1 MTKTCAIIGCSP
13 MCFPWGFDEED
24 EGCAALK
31 LILINQI
38 SKLRGEGCTR
48 FAVSVDCGVGL
59 YAAEI
64 LHGLKESDEELK
76 TICYVPYEE
85 QATKWTP
92 ELRDR
97 YFNALSTCTEVVN
110 VSFEKTVGC
119 EFKAHLAATKDADT
133 VIAVYDPDDP
143 SCEREAAAAT
153 VAEMLNKQILTFD
166 PKAIRLQYWVNNMGY
181 IYFLLPINAE
191 KRECFT
197 LFGI

>member
-48 FAVSVDCGVGL
+48 FTVSMDCGVGL

-64 LHGLKESDEELK
+64 LQGLKGSEEELE

-97 YFNALSTCTEVVN
+97 YFNALAACTEVVN
-110 VSFEKTVGC
+110 VAYEKTVGC
-119 EFKAHLAATKDADT
+119 KFKAYLEAINEADT
-133 VIAVYDPDDP
+133 VIVVYDPDDP
-143 SCEREAAAAT
+143 SCEREAAAVAVAKMLDRQVFT
-153 VAEMLNKQILTFD
+153 VD
-166 PKAIRLQYWVNNMGY
+166 PKAIH
-181 IYFLLPINAE
+181 
-191 KRECFT
+191 
-197 LFGI
+197 LF

>member
-24 EGCAALK
+24 EECAALK

-38 SKLRGEGCTR
+38 SKLRSEGCTR
-48 FAVSVDCGVGL
+48 FAVSMDCGVGL

-64 LHGLKESDEELK
+64 LHGLKESDDALE

-85 QATKWTP
+85 QATKWTS

-110 VSFEKTVGC
+110 VGFEKTVGC
-119 EFKAHLAATKDADT
+119 EFKAYLEAINEADT
-133 VIAVYDPDDP
+133 VTAVYNPDDP
-143 SCEREAAAAT
+143 RCEREAAAVA
-153 VAEMLNKQILTFD
+153 VAEWQSKRIFTIN
-166 PKAIRLQYWVNNMGY
+166 PKMIRLS
-181 IYFLLPINAE
+181 
-191 KRECFT
+191 
-197 LFGI
+197 

>member
-13 MCFPWGFDEED
+13 MCFPLGFDEED

-38 SKLRGEGCTR
+38 TKLRGEGCTQ
-48 FAVSVDCGVGL
+48 FAFSMDCGVGL

-64 LHGLKESDEELK
+64 LQGLKGSEEELE

-97 YFNALSTCTEVVN
+97 YFNALAACTEVVN
-110 VSFEKTVGC
+110 VAYEKTVGC
-119 EFKAHLAATKDADT
+119 EFKAYLEAINEADT
-133 VIAVYDPDDP
+133 VIAAYDPDDP
-143 SCEREAAAAT
+143 GCEREAAAVT
-153 VAEMLNKQILTFD
+153 VAGMLNRQVIIVD
-166 PKAIRLQYWVNNMGY
+166 HEAIRRL
-181 IYFLLPINAE
+181 
-191 KRECFT
+191 
-197 LFGI
+197 

>member
-31 LILINQI
+31 MILMNRITRLRSEDCARFHI
-38 SKLRGEGCTR
+38 SM
-48 FAVSVDCGVGL
+48 DYGVGL

-64 LHGLKESDEELK
+64 LHGLKEQEDALE

-97 YFNALSTCTEVVN
+97 YFNALAACTEVVN
-110 VSFEKTVGC
+110 VAYEKTVGC
-119 EFKAHLAATKDADT
+119 EFKAYLEAINEADT
-133 VIAVYDPDDP
+133 VIVVYDPDDP
-143 SCEREAAAAT
+143 RCKREIAAVA
-153 VAEMLNKQILTFD
+153 VAEILNKQVITVD
-166 PKAIRLQYWVNNMGY
+166 PKTIRL
-181 IYFLLPINAE
+181 F
-191 KRECFT
+191 
-197 LFGI
+197 

>member
-1 MTKTCAIIGCSP
+1 MTKSCAIIGCSP

-38 SKLRGEGCTR
+38 TRLRGEGYTR
-48 FAVSVDCGVGL
+48 FAVSMDCGVGL

-64 LHGLKESDEELK
+64 LHGLKGSDDALE
-76 TICYVPYEE
+76 TICFVPFEE

-97 YFNALSTCTEVVN
+97 YFDTLATCAEVVN
-110 VSFEKTVGC
+110 VAYEKTVGC
-119 EFKAHLAATKDADT
+119 EFKAHLAAINEADT

-143 SCEREAAAAT
+143 RCEREVAAAT
-153 VAEMLNKQILTFD
+153 VAEMLNKQVLTLD
-166 PKAIRLQYWVNNMGY
+166 PKVIRL
-181 IYFLLPINAE
+181 
-191 KRECFT
+191 
-197 LFGI
+197 

>member
-13 MCFPWGFDEED
+13 LCFPWGFDEED

-38 SKLRGEGCTR
+38 TRLRGEGCTR
-48 FAVSVDCGVGL
+48 FAVSMDCGVGL

-64 LHGLKESDEELK
+64 LRGLKGSAEELE

-97 YFNALSTCTEVVN
+97 YFNALARCAEVVN
-110 VSFEKTVGC
+110 VTFEKTVGC
-119 EFKAHLAATKDADT
+119 EFKAHLAAINDADK
-133 VIAVYDPDDP
+133 VIIVYDPDNP
-143 SCEREAAAAT
+143 HCEREASAVAVAKMLDRQVFT
-153 VAEMLNKQILTFD
+153 VD
-166 PKAIRLQYWVNNMGY
+166 PKAIR
-181 IYFLLPINAE
+181 IF
-191 KRECFT
+191 
-197 LFGI
+197 

>member
-48 FAVSVDCGVGL
+48 FAISMDCGVGL

-64 LHGLKESDEELK
+64 FHGLKGSEEELE

-85 QATKWTP
+85 QASKWTP
-92 ELRDR
+92 ELRER
-97 YFNALSTCTEVVN
+97 YFNALAVCTEVVN
-110 VSFEKTVGC
+110 VAYDKTVGC
-119 EFKAHLAATKDADT
+119 EFKAHLEAMKEADT
-133 VIAVYDPDDP
+133 LIAVFDPDNAH
-143 SCEREAAAAT
+143 CEREAAAVA
-153 VAEMLNKQILTFD
+153 VAEMLNRQVLTVD
-166 PKAIRLQYWVNNMGY
+166 PKAIR
-181 IYFLLPINAE
+181 IF
-191 KRECFT
+191 
-197 LFGI
+197 

>member
-38 SKLRGEGCTR
+38 TKLRVEGCTR
-48 FAVSVDCGVGL
+48 FAVSMDCGVGL

-64 LHGLKESDEELK
+64 LHGLKEQDDALK

-85 QATKWTP
+85 HATKWTP

-97 YFNALSTCTEVVN
+97 YFNALAACTEIVN
-110 VSFEKTVGC
+110 VAYEKTVDC
-119 EFKAHLAATKDADT
+119 EFKAHLAAINEADT
-133 VIAVYDPDDP
+133 LIAVYDPGNP
-143 SCEREAAAAT
+143 LCEREAAAVA
-153 VAEMLNKQILTFD
+153 VAEMLNKQVLTLD
-166 PKAIRLQYWVNNMGY
+166 PKAIRL
-181 IYFLLPINAE
+181 
-191 KRECFT
+191 
-197 LFGI
+197 

>member
-13 MCFPWGFDEED
+13 LCFPWGFDEED

-48 FAVSVDCGVGL
+48 FTVSMDCGVGL

-64 LHGLKESDEELK
+64 LQGLKGSEEELEM
-76 TICYVPYEE
+76 ICYVPYEE

-97 YFNALSTCTEVVN
+97 YFNALAACTEIVN
-110 VSFEKTVGC
+110 VAYEKTVDC
-119 EFKAHLAATKDADT
+119 EFKAHLAAINEADT
-133 VIAVYDPDDP
+133 LIAVYDPDDP
-143 SCEREAAAAT
+143 RCEREAAAVAVAKMLDRQVFT
-153 VAEMLNKQILTFD
+153 VD
-166 PKAIRLQYWVNNMGY
+166 PKAIR
-181 IYFLLPINAE
+181 IF
-191 KRECFT
+191 
-197 LFGI
+197 

>member
-48 FAVSVDCGVGL
+48 FHISMDCGVGL
-59 YAAEI
+59 YVAEI
-64 LHGLKESDEELK
+64 LHGLKGSDEELE

-85 QATKWTP
+85 QATKWTQ

-97 YFNALSTCTEVVN
+97 YFNALAVCTEVVN
-110 VSFEKTVGC
+110 VAYEKTVGC
-119 EFKAHLAATKDADT
+119 EFKAHLEAIKDSDT
-133 VIAVYDPDDP
+133 VIAVYYPDNP
-143 SCEREAAAAT
+143 RCEREAAAVT
-153 VAEMLNKQILTFD
+153 VAELLNKQILTLD
-166 PKAIRLQYWVNNMGY
+166 PKAIRL
-181 IYFLLPINAE
+181 
-191 KRECFT
+191 
-197 LFGI
+197 

>member
-13 MCFPWGFDEED
+13 LCFPWGFDEED

-31 LILINQI
+31 LILIKQI

-48 FAVSVDCGVGL
+48 FAVSMDCGAGL

-64 LHGLKESDEELK
+64 LHGLKESDEELE

-97 YFNALSTCTEVVN
+97 YFNALAACTEVVN
-110 VSFEKTVGC
+110 VAFEKTVGC
-119 EFKAHLAATKDADT
+119 EFKAHLEAMKEADT
-133 VIAVYDPDDP
+133 LIAVFDPNDP
-143 SCEREAAAAT
+143 RCEREAAAAA
-153 VAEMLNKQILTFD
+153 VAEILHKQILTLD
-166 PKAIRLQYWVNNMGY
+166 PKAIRSQ
-181 IYFLLPINAE
+181 
-191 KRECFT
+191 
-197 LFGI
+197 

>member
-38 SKLRGEGCTR
+38 TRLRGEGCTR
-48 FAVSVDCGVGL
+48 FAVSMDCGVGL

-64 LHGLKESDEELK
+64 LHGLTGSEEELE

-92 ELRDR
+92 DLRDR
-97 YFNALSTCTEVVN
+97 SFDALAACTEVVN
-110 VSFEKTVGC
+110 AAYEKTVGC
-119 EFKAHLAATKDADT
+119 KFKAYLEAINEADT
-133 VIAVYDPDDP
+133 VIVVYDPDDP
-143 SCEREAAAAT
+143 RCEREAAAVA
-153 VAEMLNKQILTFD
+153 VAEWQSKRLFAID
-166 PKAIRLQYWVNNMGY
+166 PKTIRLS
-181 IYFLLPINAE
+181 
-191 KRECFT
+191 
-197 LFGI
+197 

>member
-38 SKLRGEGCTR
+38 TRLRGEGYTR
-48 FAVSVDCGVGL
+48 FAVSMDCGAGL
-59 YAAEI
+59 YASEI
-64 LHGLKESDEELK
+64 LHGLKESDGALE

-97 YFNALSTCTEVVN
+97 YFNALAACTEIVN
-110 VSFEKTVGC
+110 VAYEKTVDC
-119 EFKAHLAATKDADT
+119 EFKAHLAAINEADT
-133 VIAVYDPDDP
+133 LIAVYDPDNP
-143 SCEREAAAAT
+143 RCEREAAAVA
-153 VAEMLNKQILTFD
+153 VAEMLNRQVFTID
-166 PKAIRLQYWVNNMGY
+166 PKAIH
-181 IYFLLPINAE
+181 
-191 KRECFT
+191 
-197 LFGI
+197 LF

>member
-31 LILINQI
+31 LILINQMT
-38 SKLRGEGCTR
+38 KQRGEGCTR
-48 FAVSVDCGVGL
+48 FAVSMDCGVGL

-64 LHGLKESDEELK
+64 LQGLKESDDALE

-97 YFNALSTCTEVVN
+97 YFNALAACTEIVN
-110 VSFEKTVGC
+110 VAYEKTVDC
-119 EFKAHLAATKDADT
+119 EFKAHLAAINEADT
-133 VIAVYDPDDP
+133 LIAVYDPDDP
-143 SCEREAAAAT
+143 RCEREAAAVAVAKMLDRQVFT
-153 VAEMLNKQILTFD
+153 VD
-166 PKAIRLQYWVNNMGY
+166 PKAIH
-181 IYFLLPINAE
+181 
-191 KRECFT
+191 
-197 LFGI
+197 LF

>member
-1 MTKTCAIIGCSP
+1 MTQTCAIIGCSP

-24 EGCAALK
+24 EGCATLK

-48 FAVSVDCGVGL
+48 FAVSMDCGVGL

-64 LHGLKESDEELK
+64 LQGLKGSEEELE

-97 YFNALSTCTEVVN
+97 YFNALAACTEVVN
-110 VSFEKTVGC
+110 VAYEKTGGC
-119 EFKAHLAATKDADT
+119 EFKAYLEAINEADT
-133 VIAVYDPDDP
+133 VIVVYDPDDP
-143 SCEREAAAAT
+143 RCEREAAAVA
-153 VAEMLNKQILTFD
+153 VAEMLNRQVITVD
-166 PKAIRLQYWVNNMGY
+166 PKAIRRL
-181 IYFLLPINAE
+181 
-191 KRECFT
+191 
-197 LFGI
+197 